1 MIFGA
6 ILVLFTMILHFWDD
20 LIKINRS
27 DCKNIIQYHCKNLTT
42 TTPTETKP
50 IDTIKVKVT
59 NTKQFLFRTRKLAK
73 HNTPSKHA
81 DGFIKYRTN
90 MPYIE

>member
-6 ILVLFTMILHFWDD
+6 ILILFAMILHFWDD
-20 LIKINRS
+20 LIKINQS
-27 DCKNIIQYHCKNLTT
+27 DCKKYNTISLQKSHHTN
-42 TTPTETKP
+42 PTETKP
-50 IDTIKVKVT
+50 IDTITVKVT
-59 NTKQFLFRTRKLAK
+59 NTKQFLFRTRKLEK

-81 DGFIKYRTN
+81 DGFIKYRPN